1 MHRIAQDFL
10 RTAAVED
17 QNKQTNKQTNK
28 LLEKMKDLYI
38 RNWWLGP
45 VGKKS
50 TFSSKYYNQQ
60 KFFNVSVEQWQWSK
74 LCGGTTEEG
83 RERANKERKTGGRS
97 AV

>member
-1 MHRIAQDFL
+1 
-10 RTAAVED
+10 
-17 QNKQTNKQTNK
+17 
-28 LLEKMKDLYI
+28 MKDLYI

-60 KFFNVSVEQWQWSK
+60 KFFNVSVEQWHSEVS
-74 LCGGTTEEG
+74 CGGTTEEG

-97 AV
+97 AL